1 MRLTELAPETL
12 APQFRGR
19 FGRPYLYAI
28 ELPSTQDV
36 LRGSDLPH
44 GTVALAEHQTA
55 GRGRSDRSWD
65 DVVGKALLFSV
76 LLRPPL
82 AAPLPQLS
90 LVAGLAVAEAVE
102 RETGIATKVKWPNDV
117 LAPGGKVAGIL
128 LEAGG
133 SSVVCGVGINVNQA
147 ESELPGEAR
156 TPATSLALETGVVTD
171 RGLLLASVLAQLERR
186 YDDWVAGGLEALGTV
201 LSARNALDGV
211 RVRTAGREGE
221 AGAIAPDG
229 RLRVTLDRGDWV
241 LVESGEIEIVAR

>member
-1 MRLTELAPETL
+1 MSELAPDAL
-12 APQFRGR
+12 APRLSGT

-44 GTVALAEHQTA
+44 GTVVLAEHQTA
-55 GRGRSDRSWD
+55 GRGRSARSWD
-65 DVVGKALLFSV
+65 DSAGKALLFSV

-128 LEAGG
+128 LEASGN
-133 SSVVCGVGINVNQA
+133 SVVCGVGINVNQA
-147 ESELPGEAR
+147 ETELPEQPR
-156 TPATSLALETGVVTD
+156 TPATSLALATGSAVD
-171 RGLLLASVLAQLERR
+171 RGLLLTSVLAQFERR
-186 YDDWVAGGLEALGTV
+186 YDNWVVGGLEALAEE
-201 LSARNALDGV
+201 LSARNALSGI

-229 RLRVTLDRGDWV
+229 RLTVKLDRGDQI